1 MEILLSFFAFIFA
14 IIAWCPF
21 LNNVYGHDIVSAI
34 YSSDKNNKGETI
46 LYKDTV
52 NASIGHFFHI
62 MLLLKFWDKH
72 NTKAF
77 YGIMCVYCAT
87 SAFILFWVLSHLFG
101 VLTAVLGSMLFS
113 LYIVSP
119 RLEGNWGPFEQLIPL
134 PLFGSILCLLISSES
149 HSYILVLFGGMLL
162 GYAVLIKQIAA
173 IYIPGY
179 FLMMVGTGHPLFYH
193 LTFSGGIILTNVIPL
208 IYYWLKHN
216 AFWEYLVSIWLFA
229 LPAAINPNKYNKLYP
244 HNYIRGQKDSKAKKK
259 YLIRYTHALFSLLFL
274 SIIGA
279 TILFAYHF
287 SLLYVGLFVCLIS
300 SVSTTF
306 MRGTFFGHYWLN
318 LVPWLAIFA
327 GFGLSAV
334 IKSSFSLGP
343 NSAGTIAGILAALL
357 LLVYE
362 IRVNKKY
369 YFLSNDPYQFLKR
382 IGIEG
387 LAECYKNWERIGEY
401 IKNTTDPD
409 NKILICGNAPH
420 ILLYSE
426 RAHLPS
432 QYCLSTEDYFDI
444 YNLENPNF
452 LDFLNSIFRF
462 KNLKIVK
469 QRKNEFHEGY
479 PELIVFAEGEIE
491 IEGFEELT
499 GIKYSLDEDA
509 IGYPIF
515 RADLELTKLM
525 SIFEDKKNALQTE
538 CCDAEYLLQIGDT
551 LIDAGKHKLLFNWFN
566 RLIEKQLVPEPVTPQ
581 LLNKLGESY
590 NDQNRHTDAENIFKK
605 VLQINPNDATALN
618 NIGVIYF
625 SQNKKTEADSF
636 FRRVLEI
643 DPYHKDAIAN
653 LKFFG

>member
-1 MEILLSFFAFIFA
+1 MEILLSFLTFLFG

-34 YSSDKNNKGETI
+34 YSLDKNNKGETI

-72 NTKAF
+72 NAKAF

-87 SAFILFWVLSHLFG
+87 SAYILFWVLSLLFG
-101 VLTAVLGSMLFS
+101 SLTAVLGSMLFS

-149 HSYILVLFGGMLL
+149 HSYILVFFSGMLFG
-162 GYAVLIKQIAA
+162 YAILIKQIAA

-179 FLMMVGTGHPLFYH
+179 FLIMLGTGHSSFYH
-193 LTFSGGIILTNVIPL
+193 LTFSGGIILINMIPL

-216 AFWEYLVSIWLFA
+216 AFGEYLVSVWLFA
-229 LPAAINPNKYNKLYP
+229 LPATLNPIKYSKLYP

-279 TILFAYHF
+279 TVIFAYHF

-300 SVSTTF
+300 SVSTIF

-327 GFGLSAV
+327 GFGLGAL

-343 NSAGTIAGILAALL
+343 NSAGTIAGILAVLL

-362 IRVNKKY
+362 ISVNKKY
-369 YFLSNDPYQFLKR
+369 YFLSNDPYQFLKK
-382 IGIEG
+382 IGIDG
-387 LAECYKNWERIGEY
+387 LADCFKNWIRIGEY

-409 NKILICGNAPH
+409 DKILICGNAPH
-420 ILLYSE
+420 ILLNSD
-426 RAHLPS
+426 RTHLPS

-444 YNLENPNF
+444 YNRKNPNF

-462 KNLKIVK
+462 KNLRIIK
-469 QRKNEFHEGY
+469 QKENEFHIGY
-479 PELIVFAEGEIE
+479 PQVIVFAEGEIK

-499 GIKYSLDEDA
+499 GIKYSLDENSD
-509 IGYPIF
+509 GCPLF
-515 RADLELTKLM
+515 RADLELTKM
-525 SIFEDKKNALQTE
+525 MAIFENPENISQMEPSIVD
-538 CCDAEYLLQIGDT
+538 YLLQMGDV
-551 LIDAGKHKLLFNWFN
+551 LIDTGKHKLLFNWFK
-566 RLIEKQLVPEPVTPQ
+566 RLIEKQLIPDPVTPQ

-590 NDQNRHTDAENIFKK
+590 SAQNRYTDAENMFNK

-618 NIGVIYF
+618 NIGVICF
-625 SQNKKTEADSF
+625 NQNKKTEADSY

-643 DPYHKDAIAN
+643 DPYHEDAIAN
-653 LKFFG
+653 LRSLG